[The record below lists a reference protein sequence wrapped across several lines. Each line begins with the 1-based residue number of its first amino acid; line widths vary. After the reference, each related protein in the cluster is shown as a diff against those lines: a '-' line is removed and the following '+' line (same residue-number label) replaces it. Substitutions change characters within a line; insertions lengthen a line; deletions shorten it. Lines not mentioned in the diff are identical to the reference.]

1 MSLLRRT
8 LVALSGLSSFCVA
21 LCCFSNLSCYSSP
34 SDEIALV
41 TDTIFKP
48 FAHLDDSK
56 LANITSTVY
65 RFNQQRTPS
74 VLTVEVQENE
84 GKVVSVRVG
93 TGEHTPTLPQYRWMS
108 YDEIVKGIT
117 LLTTQ
122 LSAHDDFSHLRNIT
136 LNLSA
141 FSEASINLNRQY
153 EQQLIGSYNSEVL
166 RNVLFNSMLLNDLS
180 ALLAQHGL
188 DITDHELGH
197 LLKEDMSRD
206 KYISTYH
213 YTGQAN
219 ALPTTFALDTYL
231 SLRIAKA
238 QHDPWA
244 GTDIRPRALSW
255 YKNAANIETLTTN
268 VPGLT
273 LKREGV
279 YRPFTRFCP
288 IARRGIV
295 HEVYRYCQDN
305 VALGVTLTIQSDEN
319 GMAKSI
325 TLNEDATKHA
335 KGPVLTFTQRM
346 AGMQCLMGML
356 KQQRDLSQLN
366 SININPLALA
376 DETIAMCKAYG
387 KMKEGQLVDTER
399 LDLIMQRSRLLPAL
413 QTLLPGEKLEIE
425 NGKLESP
432 VQVLSRDEYAR
443 RYGFNGNTLSLPTL
457 MCGYELVWVYFGE

>member
-1 MSLLRRT
+1 MSLLRKT
-8 LVALSGLSSFCVA
+8 IVALYSFSSFCVA
-21 LCCFSNLSCYSSP
+21 LCCFSNLSCYGSP
-34 SDEIALV
+34 NDE
-41 TDTIFKP
+41 
-48 FAHLDDSK
+48 
-56 LANITSTVY
+56 
-65 RFNQQRTPS
+65 
-74 VLTVEVQENE
+74 
-84 GKVVSVRVG
+84 G

-141 FSEASINLNRQY
+141 FSEASITLNRQY

-166 RNVLFNSMLLNDLS
+166 RNMLFNSMLLNDLS

-197 LLKEDMSRD
+197 LLKEGMSRD

-238 QHDPWA
+238 QRDPWA
-244 GTDIRPRALSW
+244 GTDIRARALSW

-268 VPGLT
+268 MPGLT

-325 TLNEDATKHA
+325 TLNEDATNHD
-335 KGPVLTFTQRM
+335 KGPVLTFAQRM
-346 AGMQCLMGML
+346 AGMQSLMGML

-387 KMKEGQLVDTER
+387 EMKEGQLVER

-413 QTLLPGEKLEIE
+413 QTLLPGKKLEIE

-457 MCGYELVWVYFGE
+457 MCGYELVWAYFGE